1 MELKTQNVE
10 IGMLGFI
17 DVKNKIKSREL
28 KEEEIISY
36 YKKHYSEDINWF
48 ESELANTITQYCN
61 TTDAKDGE
69 FDIEKSKDFT
79 QFIKEGKEYLGN
91 DTFMIIYD
99 LMYKDVVKIL
109 TIIECPNAA
118 NKAKKSRGVKH

>member
-36 YKKHYSEDINWF
+36 YKKHYAEDIKWF
-48 ESELANTITQYCN
+48 ESELANTITKYCN
-61 TTDAKDGE
+61 TTGSKDGE
-69 FDIEKSKDFT
+69 FDIEKSKEFS
-79 QFIKEGKEYLGN
+79 QFIKDGKEYLGN

-118 NKAKKSRGVKH
+118 NKSKKNRGVKH